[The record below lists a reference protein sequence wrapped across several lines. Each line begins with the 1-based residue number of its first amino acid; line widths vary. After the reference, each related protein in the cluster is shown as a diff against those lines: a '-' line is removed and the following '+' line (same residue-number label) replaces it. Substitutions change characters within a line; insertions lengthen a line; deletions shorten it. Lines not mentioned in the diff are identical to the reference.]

1 MKNECNELPTSPH
14 NSKTPLKSWT
24 IELRERKSLY
34 SPHLFTLS
42 PRPLS
47 LFPLSCPLWVQ
58 HLCANEPRT
67 NNPLSLHLNVRTI
80 LSFSFIFVFSHLT
93 SHLCLLLLLSYPIS
107 THRPHLPIQCHPV
120 YPILSLPHSPSLLII
135 HIHSHV
141 LQHIQPHPVLY
152 PPSNPFTPPMSS
164 SLNNLIPIYSH
175 FSNHWMVDQ

>member
-67 NNPLSLHLNVRTI
+67 NNPLTLHLNVRTI

-120 YPILSLPHSPSLLII
+120 YPILSL
-135 HIHSHV
+135 HI
-141 LQHIQPHPVLY
+141 LHPF
-152 PPSNPFTPPMSS
+152 SSSTFTPMSS
-164 SLNNLIPIYSH
+164 NTFNPILSYILHQIHSPLLCLPA
-175 FSNHWMVDQ
+175 